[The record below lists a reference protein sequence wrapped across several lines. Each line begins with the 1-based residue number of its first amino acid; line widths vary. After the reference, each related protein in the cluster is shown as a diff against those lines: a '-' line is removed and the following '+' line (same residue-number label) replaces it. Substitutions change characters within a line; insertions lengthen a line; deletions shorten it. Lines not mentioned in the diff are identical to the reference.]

1 MPFVKASVRRVAP
14 RPPPRPTSGS
24 LPRMDQPPEG
34 RSRAR
39 ASLATRLSRLSR
51 ARRVPSAP
59 GGRCSGWTPRARALH
74 SDASRARLA
83 SEISARTWRKR
94 EDARAEDA
102 RVKSDFGSA
111 RSSREP
117 AFLFD
122 EVRAGREGDCPY
134 ERHRKKWPFEISRK
148 QSSRN
153 ARRQLSTRNERGTR
167 ACAFALHVARNA
179 DDRHRHAHARIGRGA
194 PRESHRLRSKRCGTR
209 TRAAFDASIA

>member
-39 ASLATRLSRLSR
+39 APRSRPGSRVSPGLGACLPRREGGARGGRRVR
-51 ARRVPSAP
+51 ARS
-59 GGRCSGWTPRARALH
+59 TP
-74 SDASRARLA
+74 ASRARLA

-94 EDARAEDA
+94 KDARAEDA
-102 RVKSDFGSA
+102 RVICDFGSA
-111 RSSREP
+111 RSIREP

>member
-51 ARRVPSAP
+51 ARRVPSAL
-59 GGRCSGWTPRARALH
+59 GGRCSGWTPRARAIH

-102 RVKSDFGSA
+102 RVRDFGSA

-117 AFLFD
+117 AFLFG
-122 EVRAGREGDCPY
+122 EVRLGREGDCPY

-148 QSSRN
+148 VVSERATTALDTKREGN
-153 ARRQLSTRNERGTR
+153 AGVRFRIARRAHRRRPPPPRARAYRPRSTT
-167 ACAFALHVARNA
+167 
-179 DDRHRHAHARIGRGA
+179 
-194 PRESHRLRSKRCGTR
+194 
-209 TRAAFDASIA
+209 

>member
-1 MPFVKASVRRVAP
+1 VPFVKAYVRRVAP

-51 ARRVPSAP
+51 ARRVPSAL
-59 GGRCSGWTPRARALH
+59 GGRCSGWTPRARAIH

-102 RVKSDFGSA
+102 RVRDFGSA

-117 AFLFD
+117 AFVFG
-122 EVRAGREGDCPY
+122 EVRLGREGDCPY
-134 ERHRKKWPFEISRK
+134 ERHRKKWPFRFPEK
-148 QSSRN
+148 SSRN

-167 ACAFALHVARNA
+167 ACAFALHVARIA

-209 TRAAFDASIA
+209 TRVAFDASIA